1 MIITAKLVKTAE
13 KYKIKP
19 VYFLSCC
26 AVVVMMVGAMGIAPR
41 REIEKDTARGEK
53 MKQIVLYSLRFVL
66 PL

>member
-1 MIITAKLVKTAE
+1 
-13 KYKIKP
+13 
-19 VYFLSCC
+19 
-26 AVVVMMVGAMGIAPR
+26 MMVGAMEIAPR